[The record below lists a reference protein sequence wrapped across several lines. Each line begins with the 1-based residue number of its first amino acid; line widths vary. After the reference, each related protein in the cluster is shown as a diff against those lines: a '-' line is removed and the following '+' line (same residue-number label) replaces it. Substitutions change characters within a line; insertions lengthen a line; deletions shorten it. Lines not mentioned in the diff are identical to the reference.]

1 MSASLAE
8 YFAKNRPQPKWQ
20 GGERV
25 EGLYNNIPFIGT
37 VGYENMRNDDEG
49 LMATIHLDLPLKEG
63 DVWKTIL
70 RVKPKT
76 IKPRDTG
83 LLSSLASSDNTSKKP
98 GRKSKS

>member
-8 YFAKNRPQPKWQ
+8 YFAANRPKPYWQ
-20 GGERV
+20 GGERI
-25 EGLYNNIPFIGT
+25 EGLYNGIPFIGT
-37 VGYENMRNDDEG
+37 VAYENMRNTDEG
-49 LMATIHLDLPLKEG
+49 LMVAIQLDLPLKDG

-70 RVKPKT
+70 RVKPRT